1 MYTLPAE
8 GGKVLTSA
16 NVSFTAGGGHAGGVY
31 WYNASGQL
39 GANLKIFV
47 STDKSQWTEVF
58 DFDKTAGKVKTNEQ
72 AYAAEGRYS
81 NTESPLSLDK
91 YIANHKVA
99 YV

>member
-16 NVSFTAGGGHAGGVY
+16 NVSFTAGRGHAGSVY

-81 NTESPLSLDK
+81 NIESPLSLDK